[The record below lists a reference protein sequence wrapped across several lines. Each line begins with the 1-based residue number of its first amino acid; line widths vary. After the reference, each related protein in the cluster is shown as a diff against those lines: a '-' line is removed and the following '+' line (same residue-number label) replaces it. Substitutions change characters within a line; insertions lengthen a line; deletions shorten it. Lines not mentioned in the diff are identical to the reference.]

1 MALQIRRGVDG
12 SGTGGRLTI
21 TPATGELLY
30 TTDTKKL
37 YIGDGTTPG
46 GNIVTSSGGGITYV
60 VADTHPHLGGTLNT
74 NGYDIISNNGVDIN
88 INPGVGGQLL
98 LNSTISIDG
107 LGNVTKTG
115 QLNFSPTGLFAIGSN
130 TTLTDANVY
139 ITRNSYGNGI
149 QDGFTFAQHH
159 ETPDAVNFQF
169 LRTRG
174 RGSAPAAVQN
184 GDDVID
190 IWFLGRNQT
199 QVSLAAAMSVTVEGI
214 PSDTHVPGKISFA
227 TNNGSATAIR
237 AELSAAG
244 VWKTNS
250 IQNYSGTDMNISG
263 TGTITATNAF
273 IGNGASSP
281 SAGTTL
287 TITGTVSGGL
297 VVGSIIAGG
306 TTLFG
311 TSITA
316 INSATFA
323 STISTTTLTVSNVT
337 AGTIR
342 VGMAL
347 SGGSVTAG
355 TYIVAF
361 VSGVNGGAGTYTLN
375 QSATG
380 TPTTGTSYTVSAS
393 QLVGITTITSGGNV
407 NLAGNVKILG
417 QNSLRFSPANS
428 SNYVAFKSPA
438 TVASNVTWTLPSTDG
453 TSGQILS
460 TNGSGVLSWTA
471 AATGSLA
478 SRTTKVAS
486 TGSVGDG
493 TVTNVDVTG
502 FKSYVLLSIVT
513 SHACRVRIY
522 TTAAARTA
530 DASRAEGV
538 APSQSAGVIADL
550 VATGAQTIVLAPG
563 VFGHNEESSPNPTT
577 NIPVAIT
584 NKSGGTANVVAT
596 LSVLQLEA

>member
-12 SGTGGRLTI
+12 SGAGGRLTI
-21 TPATGELLY
+21 TPGTGELLY

-37 YIGDGTTPG
+37 YIGDGTTVG
-46 GNIVTSSGGGITYV
+46 GNIISGGGLNNV
-60 VADTHPHLGGTLNT
+60 VEDTSPQLGGILNT

-139 ITRNSYGNGI
+139 ITRNSYANGI

-174 RGSAPAAVQN
+174 RGSAPTAVLN

-214 PSDTHVPGKISFA
+214 PSDVHVPGKISFA

-244 VWKTNS
+244 IWKTNS

-323 STISTTTLTVSNVT
+323 STISTTTLTVSIVT

-342 VGMAL
+342 AGMAL

-393 QLVGITTITSGGNV
+393 QLVGITTLTSGGNV
-407 NLAGNVKILG
+407 NLVGNVKILG
-417 QNSLRFSPANS
+417 QNSLRFADFDS

-438 TVASNVTWTLPSTDG
+438 TVASNVTWTLPSADG
-453 TSGQILS
+453 TSGQVLS
-460 TNGSGVLSWTA
+460 TNGSSTLSWVTP
-471 AATGSLA
+471 TLP
-478 SRTTKVAS
+478 SRTTKIAN
-486 TGSVGDG
+486 TGSVADA
-493 TVTNVDVTG
+493 TVTNVDVAG
-502 FKSYVLLSIVT
+502 FKSYMLLNVVT

-522 TTAAARTA
+522 TSAAARTA
-530 DASRAEGV
+530 DAGRAEGV
-538 APSQSAGVIADL
+538 APAVGAGVIADI
-550 VATGAQTIVLAPG
+550 VATGAQSIMLAPG
-563 VFGHNEESSPNPTT
+563 LFGHNEEIAGITT
-577 NIPVAIT
+577 NIPFAIT
-584 NKSGGTANVVAT
+584 NKSGGVAT
-596 LSVLQLEA
+596 IVATISLLQLEA